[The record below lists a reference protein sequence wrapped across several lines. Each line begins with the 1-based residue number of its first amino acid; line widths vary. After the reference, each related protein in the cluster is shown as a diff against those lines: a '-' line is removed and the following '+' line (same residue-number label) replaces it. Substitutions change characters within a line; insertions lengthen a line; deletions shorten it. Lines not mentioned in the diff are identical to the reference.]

1 MHKENKAG
9 KEKFPHTPIKEKGET
24 KERPTHTFSACA
36 RENENGSKG
45 MLPPVINIHQP
56 PTLELL
62 LAFAASRGWTDEAYM
77 CKWFKMMSEELFW
90 CHPVT
95 GLPLNHWP
103 AFFRR
108 CYLNAHA
115 KGEGRSKRGRNG
127 GSACPNRRADNW
139 RGTREEDIGNVL
151 G

>member
-1 MHKENKAG
+1 MNKENKAG
-9 KEKFPHTPIKEKGET
+9 KEKIPQTPLKEKGET
-24 KERPTHTFSACA
+24 KESPSLPPRV
-36 RENENGSKG
+36 RENEAKSSVV
-45 MLPPVINIHQP
+45 LPPVINIHQP

-62 LAFAASRGWTDEAYM
+62 LAFAASRGWTDEAYTR
-77 CKWFKMMSEELFW
+77 KWFGEMSEELFW

-103 AFFRR
+103 AYFRR
-108 CYLNAHA
+108 CYLDDHA
-115 KGEGRSKRGRNG
+115 KGEGRSKKGRNG
-127 GSACPNRRADNW
+127 TVCTPRRADNW